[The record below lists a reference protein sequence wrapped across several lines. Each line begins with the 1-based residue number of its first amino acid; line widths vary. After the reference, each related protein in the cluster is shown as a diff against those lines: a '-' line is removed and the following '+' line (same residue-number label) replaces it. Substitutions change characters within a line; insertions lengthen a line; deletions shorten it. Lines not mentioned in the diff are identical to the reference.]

1 MLREKPRS
9 SGEIAARF
17 DSSWPTISRHL
28 AVLRDA
34 NLVITERRGQAIL
47 YELNTSVF
55 EDVVQH
61 LMEYITPASER
72 TAARDRRVRRRIRE
86 QEG

>member
-28 AVLRDA
+28 SVLRDA
-34 NLVITERRGQAIL
+34 NLVVTERKAQEIH

-55 EDVVQH
+55 QDVVRH
-61 LMEYITPASER
+61 LMEYITPASEH
-72 TAARDRRVRRRIRE
+72 AGARARRARRPIRE
-86 QEG
+86 QEV